1 MHTSLVRG
9 LIMKKVTSKIL
20 NVKNLRL
27 SYTVSKGLFGA
38 NELIKAVDDISF
50 SVYSGETLGIVGES
64 GSGKSSICRLILSL
78 INKTSGEVEWF
89 GKNFDEYNKLEIK
102 KFRKKVQVIF
112 QDPYGSLDPRMTI
125 GRIIKEPLD
134 IFNKKLKNKDK
145 EFRILKLMSDVGLS
159 KDLFNRYPH
168 ELSGGQCQRIGIARA
183 LINKP
188 SVLICDEPVS
198 ALDLS
203 IQAQILDLLNLLK
216 DKYNLTLIFVSHD
229 LSVIKSICDNV
240 IVLKLGKIIEKKATK
255 ELFNNP
261 KEEYTKKLIS
271 SVPSPI
277 PLR

>member
-1 MHTSLVRG
+1 
-9 LIMKKVTSKIL
+9 MKKVTSKIL

-89 GKNFDEYNKLEIK
+89 GKNFDGYNKLEIK
-102 KFRKKVQVIF
+102 KFRKKVQIIF

>member
-1 MHTSLVRG
+1 MHTSLVGG

-27 SYTVSKGLFGA
+27 NYTVSKGLFGA

-89 GKNFDEYNKLEIK
+89 GKNFDKYNKLEIK
-102 KFRKKVQVIF
+102 KFRKKVQIIF

-240 IVLKLGKIIEKKATK
+240 IVLKLGKIIEKKATE

>member
-1 MHTSLVRG
+1 MHTSLVGG

-89 GKNFDEYNKLEIK
+89 GKNFDKYNKLEIK
-102 KFRKKVQVIF
+102 KFRKKVQIIF

-240 IVLKLGKIIEKKATK
+240 IVLKLGKIIEKKATE